1 MPRLLYL
8 SNARLPTLMAHGLQ
22 IAQNCEAF
30 ADNGVEVTLWCA
42 NRYIPSTER
51 HIGQDIWTHYG
62 IKRNFNVRR
71 LPTLD
76 LSRLSESPKL
86 APLFFRIQYV
96 TFALAVFIAVCFTR
110 ADIYYCRDPLILLL
124 LGLVK
129 PRRKLVYEAHR
140 FNRPGLGAWLQRE
153 VLRRC
158 AVTVAI
164 TPPLR
169 DRLEERQSPLREKS
183 KIIVAH
189 DGIRQSRFE
198 GMPSQGE
205 ARTEIGWSDEHFIIG
220 YVGRLRT
227 LGMEKGLTTLI
238 SAMGKL
244 PAGSV
249 SLAIVGGPEHFVEAY
264 RQQWLSLHL
273 PETHFLYAGQV
284 PAERVPRYMSAFNL
298 CAMPLPW
305 TEHFAYDSSPIKLFE
320 YMVSGRALIASDLP
334 SYADVIVDGEHA
346 LLVPPSDVDRL
357 ANAIARLQQD
367 TGLREQIAANARK
380 RVLSDYTWDARAKH
394 ILTTIFLAG

>member
-1 MPRLLYL
+1 MPKLLYL

-30 ADNGVEVTLWCA
+30 ADNGVEVTLWCT
-42 NRYIPSTER
+42 NRYIPPSER
-51 HIGQDIWTHYG
+51 ALGQDIWTHYG
-62 IKRNFNVRR
+62 IKHNFKMRR

-76 LSRLSESPKL
+76 LSALSESPKL
-86 APLFFRIQYV
+86 APLFFRIQYI
-96 TFALAVFIAVCFTR
+96 TFALVVFIGVCFTR

-169 DRLEERQSPLREKS
+169 DRLEERQSSLRQKS

-205 ARTEIGWSDEHFIIG
+205 ARAEIGWSDKHFIVG

-238 SAMGKL
+238 AALGKL

-249 SLAIVGGPEHFVEAY
+249 SLAIVGGPEHLVEAY
-264 RQQWLSLHL
+264 HQQWLSLSL
-273 PETHFLYAGQV
+273 PPSQFLYAGQV
-284 PAERVPRYMSAFNL
+284 PAEDVPLYMSAFDL

-320 YMVSGRALIASDLP
+320 YMASGRALVASDLP
-334 SYADVIVDGEHA
+334 SYADVVVNEEHA
-346 LLVPPSDVDRL
+346 LLFPPSDIDAL
-357 ANAIARLQQD
+357 AGAIKRLQED
-367 TGLREQIAANARK
+367 SALRERIALNARK
-380 RVLSDYTWDARAKH
+380 RVLSDYTWDARARH
-394 ILTTIFLAG
+394 ILNTIFLQA